1 MRAITPHSLHY
12 HKILTPVIERK
23 GFPASPI
30 STCRASLPFSLCQHH
45 VLPRPCAP
53 HSHINIVLTSN
64 IITCLSLGC
73 GDCLCALS
81 RLLPRA
87 IQQEILSTE
96 IRKQRNTKEPCTRIL
111 FSIKAS
117 KGTSRPI
124 PQSLCGC
131 VSSLQRGQSW
141 ADRGSHAR
149 STRGKPKDSPHLP
162 VEVDMV

>member
-30 STCRASLPFSLCQHH
+30 STRRASLPFSLCQHH
-45 VLPRPCAP
+45 VLPRPCTP

-64 IITCLSLGC
+64 IITCVSLGC

-87 IQQEILSTE
+87 IQQEILPTE
-96 IRKQRNTKEPCTRIL
+96 IRKQRNMKEPFLSL
-111 FSIKAS
+111 FYLMLA
-117 KGTSRPI
+117 REPAA
-124 PQSLCGC
+124 QFHR
-131 VSSLQRGQSW
+131 VSV
-141 ADRGSHAR
+141 A
-149 STRGKPKDSPHLP
+149 
-162 VEVDMV
+162 V